1 MQVLSEDIPPQVI
14 PCRQKQIADIEGFM
28 LDAINI
34 TYSPEV
40 LYIAGVPGIGKDIL
54 TLGKTICVKDAMK
67 RI

>member
-1 MQVLSEDIPPQVI
+1 MQVLSEDVAPEVI
-14 PCRQKQIADIEGFM
+14 PCRQKQIADIEGFI
-28 LDAINI
+28 LDAINM

-54 TLGKTICVKDAMK
+54 TLGKTICVKDAIR